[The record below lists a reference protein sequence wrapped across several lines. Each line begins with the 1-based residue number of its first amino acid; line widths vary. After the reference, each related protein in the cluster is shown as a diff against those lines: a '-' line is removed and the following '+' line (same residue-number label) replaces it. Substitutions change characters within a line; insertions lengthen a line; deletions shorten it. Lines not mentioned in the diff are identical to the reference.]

1 MNFVKQNGIY
11 TIGWVLQV
19 NTNYNPP
26 AGAVFQQWLSPK
38 WVTTPATS
46 YAVYFCSTSTAGTPL
61 TTTATAS
68 TQIYTSTVDLQTI
81 GVSTTNKAADTLA
94 GATSAAPAPLV
105 WQSASWNSSPSNF
118 LACMGTRGT
127 DDSDSKTGMNKI

>member
-11 TIGWVLQV
+11 TIGWVIQV
-19 NTNYNPP
+19 NTNYNPT
-26 AGAVFQQWLSPK
+26 AGAVIQQWFSPK

-46 YAVYFCSTSTAGTPL
+46 YAVYFCSTSTTGTTPTT

-105 WQSASWNSSPSNF
+105 W
-118 LACMGTRGT
+118 
-127 DDSDSKTGMNKI
+127 

>member
-11 TIGWVLQV
+11 TIGWVIQV
-19 NTNYNPP
+19 NTNYNPT
-26 AGAVFQQWLSPK
+26 AGAVIQQWFSPK

-46 YAVYFCSTSTAGTPL
+46 YAVYFCSTSTTGT

-81 GVSTTNKAADTLA
+81 GSSTSKAADTLA
-94 GATSAAPAPLV
+94 GATVAAPAPLV

>member
-19 NTNYNPP
+19 NTNYNPT
-26 AGAVFQQWLSPK
+26 AGAVIQQWLSPK

-46 YAVYFCSTSTAGTPL
+46 YAVYYCSTSTTGTTP

-68 TQIYTSTVDLQTI
+68 TQIYTSKVDLQTI
-81 GVSTTNKAADTLA
+81 GSSTTRPADTLA
-94 GATSAAPAPLV
+94 GATNAPAAPLV

-127 DDSDSKTGMNKI
+127 DDIDSKTGMNKI